1 MNSQIDMIRIAV
13 AEDNPF
19 LAKSIQEKLALFPG
33 ELKFKF
39 HAFNGKMF
47 LEKLAEDTTVD
58 VILMDIQMPEMNG
71 IETTRII
78 SEHYPQ
84 IKIIMLT
91 VLDDEESIFQA
102 ILAGANGYLLKD
114 ENPRV
119 LLQSILS
126 IVEGGAP
133 MSSGI
138 ALKALRLLRNPIKP
152 DEEKP
157 DTKKPELSPRE
168 IEVLNQLSKGMDYKQ
183 IAENLIISPSTV
195 RKHIENIYSKLQAH
209 NKIEAVKIAQK
220 HRIID

>member
-1 MNSQIDMIRIAV
+1 MIRIAV
-13 AEDNPF
+13 AEDNAF

-39 HAFNGKMF
+39 HAFNGKLF

-58 VILMDIQMPEMNG
+58 VVLMDIQMPEMDG

-78 SEHYPQ
+78 SERYPQ
-84 IKIIMLT
+84 IKVIMLT

-119 LLQSILS
+119 LLQSVLS

-138 ALKALRLLRNPIKP
+138 ASKALRLLRNPLKP
-152 DEEKP
+152 AEEKP
-157 DTKKPELSPRE
+157 DTPKPELSPRE
-168 IEVLNQLSKGMDYKQ
+168 IDVLNQLSKGMDYKQ

>member
-1 MNSQIDMIRIAV
+1 MIRIGV

-39 HAFNGKMF
+39 HAFNGKLF
-47 LEKLAEDTTVD
+47 LEKLAEDPMVD
-58 VILMDIQMPEMNG
+58 VILMDIQMPEMDG

-78 SEHYPQ
+78 SERYPQ

-126 IVEGGAP
+126 ILEGGAP
-133 MSSGI
+133 MSSAI

-152 DEEKP
+152 DEEKS
-157 DTKKPELSPRE
+157 DTKRPELSPRE
-168 IEVLNQLSKGMDYKQ
+168 IDVLNQLSKGMDYKQ

-220 HRIID
+220 HRLID

>member
-1 MNSQIDMIRIAV
+1 MIRIAV
-13 AEDNPF
+13 AEDNAF

-47 LEKLAEDTTVD
+47 LEKLAEDPVID
-58 VILMDIQMPEMNG
+58 VILMDIQMPEMDG
-71 IETTRII
+71 IETTQII
-78 SEHYPQ
+78 SERYPQ

-152 DEEKP
+152 DEEKF
-157 DTKKPELSPRE
+157 DTQRPELSPRE
-168 IEVLNQLSKGMDYKQ
+168 IDVLNQLSKGMDYKQ

-209 NKIEAVKIAQK
+209 NKMEAVKIAQK
-220 HRIID
+220 HRLID

>member
-1 MNSQIDMIRIAV
+1 MIRIAV
-13 AEDNPF
+13 AEDNAF

-39 HAFNGKMF
+39 HAFNGKLF
-47 LEKLAEDTTVD
+47 LEKLAEDTNVD
-58 VILMDIQMPEMNG
+58 VVLMDIQMPEMDG
-71 IETTRII
+71 IEATRII
-78 SEHYPQ
+78 SERYPQ
-84 IKIIMLT
+84 IKVIMLT

-126 IVEGGAP
+126 IVDGGAP

-152 DEEKP
+152 NEEKF

-168 IEVLNQLSKGMDYKQ
+168 IDVLNQLSKGMDYKQ

-209 NKIEAVKIAQK
+209 NKIEAVNIAQK

>member
-1 MNSQIDMIRIAV
+1 MIRIAV
-13 AEDNPF
+13 AEDNAF

-39 HAFNGKMF
+39 HAFNGKLF
-47 LEKLAEDTTVD
+47 LEKLMQDSNVD
-58 VILMDIQMPEMNG
+58 VVLMDIQMPEMNG
-71 IETTRII
+71 IETTQII
-78 SEHYPQ
+78 SDRFPQ
-84 IKIIMLT
+84 IKVIMLT
-91 VLDDEESIFQA
+91 VLDDEESIFQS

-114 ENPRV
+114 ENPKI

-138 ALKALRLLRNPIKP
+138 ASKALRLLRNPLKP
-152 DEEKP
+152 QEEKF
-157 DTKKPELSPRE
+157 DTEKPELSPRE
-168 IEVLNQLSKGMDYKQ
+168 IDVLNQLSKGIDYKQ
-183 IAENLIISPSTV
+183 IADNLMISPATV
-195 RKHIENIYSKLQAH
+195 RKHIENIYAKLKAH

>member
-1 MNSQIDMIRIAV
+1 MIRIAV
-13 AEDNPF
+13 AEDNAF
-19 LAKSIQEKLALFPG
+19 LAKSIQDKLALFPG

-39 HAFNGKMF
+39 HAFNGKLF

-58 VILMDIQMPEMNG
+58 VVLMDIQMPEMDG

-78 SEHYPQ
+78 SERFPQ
-84 IKIIMLT
+84 IKVIMLT

-119 LLQSILS
+119 LLESILS

-133 MSSGI
+133 MSAGI
-138 ALKALRLLRNPIKP
+138 ASKALRLLRNPLKPAEIKC
-152 DEEKP
+152 ETE
-157 DTKKPELSPRE
+157 KPELSLRE

-195 RKHIENIYSKLQAH
+195 RKHIENIYGKLKAH

>member
-1 MNSQIDMIRIAV
+1 MIKIAV
-13 AEDNPF
+13 AEDNAF

-39 HAFNGKMF
+39 HAFNGKLF
-47 LEKLAEDTTVD
+47 LKKLAEDSTVD
-58 VILMDIQMPEMNG
+58 VILMDIQMPEMDG

-78 SEHYPQ
+78 SERYPH

-114 ENPRV
+114 ENPRI

-138 ALKALRLLRNPIKP
+138 ALKALRLLRNPLKP
-152 DEEKP
+152 DEPKSGTE
-157 DTKKPELSPRE
+157 KPELSPRE
-168 IEVLNQLSKGMDYKQ
+168 IDVLNQLSKGMDYRQ

-209 NKIEAVKIAQK
+209 NKIEAVKIARK

>member
-1 MNSQIDMIRIAV
+1 MIRIAV
-13 AEDNPF
+13 AEDNAF

-39 HAFNGKMF
+39 HAFNGKLF
-47 LEKLAEDTTVD
+47 LEKLAEDTNVD
-58 VILMDIQMPEMNG
+58 VILMDIQMPEMDG

-78 SEHYPQ
+78 SERYPQ
-84 IKIIMLT
+84 IKVIMLT

-152 DEEKP
+152 DEEKF
-157 DTKKPELSPRE
+157 DTQRPELSPRE
-168 IEVLNQLSKGMDYKQ
+168 IDVLNQLSKGMDYKQ

-209 NKIEAVKIAQK
+209 NKMEAVKIAQK

>member
-1 MNSQIDMIRIAV
+1 MIRIAV
-13 AEDNPF
+13 AEDNAF

-33 ELKFKF
+33 ELNFKF
-39 HAFNGKMF
+39 HAFNGKLF
-47 LEKLAEDTTVD
+47 LEKLAGDPMVD
-58 VILMDIQMPEMNG
+58 VILMDIQMPEMDG

-78 SEHYPQ
+78 SERYPQ
-84 IKIIMLT
+84 IKVIMLT

-119 LLQSILS
+119 ILQSILS

-133 MSSGI
+133 MSAGI
-138 ALKALRLLRNPIKP
+138 ASKALRLLRNPLKP
-152 DEEKP
+152 AEEKF
-157 DTKKPELSPRE
+157 DTEKPVLSPRE
-168 IEVLNQLSKGMDYKQ
+168 IDVLNQLSKGMDYKQ

-195 RKHIENIYSKLQAH
+195 RKHIENIYTKLQAH

-220 HRIID
+220 YRIID

>member
-1 MNSQIDMIRIAV
+1 MIRIAV
-13 AEDNPF
+13 AEDNAF
-19 LAKSIQEKLALFPG
+19 LAKSIQDKLALFPG

-39 HAFNGKMF
+39 HAFNGKLF

-58 VILMDIQMPEMNG
+58 VVLMDIQMPEMDG

-78 SEHYPQ
+78 SERFPQ
-84 IKIIMLT
+84 IKVIMLT

-119 LLQSILS
+119 LLESILS

-133 MSSGI
+133 MSAGI
-138 ALKALRLLRNPIKP
+138 ASKALRLLRNPLKPAEIKC
-152 DEEKP
+152 ETE
-157 DTKKPELSPRE
+157 KPELSLRE

-195 RKHIENIYSKLQAH
+195 RKHIENIYGK
-209 NKIEAVKIAQK
+209 
-220 HRIID
+220 

>member
-1 MNSQIDMIRIAV
+1 MIRIAV
-13 AEDNPF
+13 AEDNAF

-39 HAFNGKMF
+39 HAFNGKLF

-58 VILMDIQMPEMNG
+58 VILMDIQMPEMDG

-78 SEHYPQ
+78 SERYPH

-114 ENPRV
+114 ENPRI

-138 ALKALRLLRNPIKP
+138 ALKALRLLRNPLKP
-152 DEEKP
+152 EELKS
-157 DTKKPELSPRE
+157 DLEKPELSPRE
-168 IEVLNQLSKGMDYKQ
+168 IDVLNQLSKGMDYKQ